1 MKAKL
6 QQLDSAQVHQEI
18 FGDTWID
25 VTTSGRMYRVPV
37 PRELRTQVIADL
49 LALLSPEELEAL
61 DVLRSQRN
69 G

>member
-1 MKAKL
+1 MQVK
-6 QQLDSAQVHQEI
+6 QVQPDSAHVHADL
-18 FGDTWID
+18 FADTWIE
-25 VTTSGRMYRVPV
+25 VRSNGHVYRVPV

-61 DVLRSQRN
+61 AALQGQRN